1 MNNISEVQISYRPSR
16 EVFSNIIINKS
27 TQASE
32 IFQKIWSSDLE
43 YKEEMNII
51 LMNRANKIL
60 GYNRV
65 STGGTT
71 GTVVDLKVLFQLIL
85 KTNTQA
91 FVIAHNHPSGN
102 LKPSIQDR
110 KLTEKVKEI
119 SRLLDVSFLDHMI
132 LSAGSYYSMADEG
145 DM

>member
-1 MNNISEVQISYRPSR
+1 MNTISEVQISYKPSR
-16 EVFSNIIINKS
+16 EVFSDIIINRS

-32 IFQKIWSSDLE
+32 IFQQIWSSDLE

-102 LKPSIQDR
+102 LKPSVQDL

-132 LSAGSYYSMADEG
+132 LSEGSYYSMADEG

>member
-1 MNNISEVQISYRPSR
+1 
-16 EVFSNIIINKS
+16 
-27 TQASE
+27 
-32 IFQKIWSSDLE
+32 
-43 YKEEMNII
+43 
-51 LMNRANKIL
+51 MNRANKIL